1 MKASTPAL
9 SGFPTRTFEFD
20 DLRLAVGHRLQ
31 LEIPGAAEPVSA
43 RLLGYLKGETLMV
56 KLVNMRSVR
65 REPLHEGDE
74 VDVRGFSGRI
84 AFSFKAPIEKIRY
97 APYAYFHL
105 QFPEVVQGTEIR
117 HSERVRVNMPVK
129 VAGIGGNV
137 AQSVEAAIA
146 NISSA
151 GAMLVSS
158 TPLGGVGDRVSLMFR
173 FWVMPNDYEVN
184 MQVASAIQTIS
195 ASEGSP
201 DQLSY
206 GVRFEGV
213 RSTEAILLQN
223 LIYQRLQEGPDAS
236 V

>member
-1 MKASTPAL
+1 
-9 SGFPTRTFEFD
+9 
-20 DLRLAVGHRLQ
+20 
-31 LEIPGAAEPVSA
+31 
-43 RLLGYLKGETLMV
+43 
-56 KLVNMRSVR
+56 
-65 REPLHEGDE
+65 
-74 VDVRGFSGRI
+74 
-84 AFSFKAPIEKIRY
+84 
-97 APYAYFHL
+97 
-105 QFPEVVQGTEIR
+105 
-117 HSERVRVNMPVK
+117 MPVK